1 MKLGFIG
8 MGNMATALCRGFIAS
23 NGIKGEDIL
32 AFAPNREKLERHAN
46 EIGFKCATSSVEVT
60 DGSDVIIM
68 ACKPYQID
76 DVLSEVKD
84 HLKGKAL
91 VSVAAGWNYDK
102 YMEYVDSDVRVQF
115 VMPNTPAMVGEGVLL
130 FEDKNS
136 LNDSEREEIMKLFSS
151 TGIVVEM
158 PSKLMGIGGAIFLS
172 LSSSR
177 VVRWKVFFIYSYAS
191 SIPSICVMILAGT
204 VLKERCIAY

>member
-46 EIGFKCATSSVEVT
+46 EIGFKCAASSVEVT

-84 HLKGKAL
+84 HLKGKA
-91 VSVAAGWNYDK
+91 
-102 YMEYVDSDVRVQF
+102 QC
-115 VMPNTPAMVGEGVLL
+115 
-130 FEDKNS
+130 
-136 LNDSEREEIMKLFSS
+136 S
-151 TGIVVEM
+151 T
-158 PSKLMGIGGAIFLS
+158 
-172 LSSSR
+172 
-177 VVRWKVFFIYSYAS
+177 
-191 SIPSICVMILAGT
+191 C
-204 VLKERCIAY
+204 